1 MTRAGFF
8 QRVFM
13 RSFKR
18 ICILGFLS
26 LSFCL
31 PEPSPAQSLEA
42 GDRQLLHQQERDR
55 ALRQQQRE
63 PDVRLQ
69 SVPPPLPAQL
79 MTDESPCFTI
89 REIQITGDLSE
100 RFAWLARAADEGS
113 LGEPD
118 PVAGRCLGGV
128 GIQQVIQRMQAA
140 LIRKGLVTTRVFAEP
155 QDISSGALRI
165 SVIPG
170 RMRSVRFAE
179 GTSSRATLWNAMPL
193 QPGDLLDLRALEQ
206 AIENF
211 KRVPS
216 ADADIQLLPAEGKDA
231 LPGDTDVVIRWSQSL
246 PLRLNL
252 SVDDAGL
259 RSTGRYQG
267 TATLSYDHWWTLN
280 DLFYISFGNALG
292 GGLHGPRDSRSRTV
306 HYSVPFREWILS
318 LTNSDWDYSHSTMG
332 HTGLIRYH
340 GSSSNSDVSLGRVL
354 YRDATRKTSGSVRLW
369 LRDSRNYVDDGE
381 LPQQRRR
388 TAGWEFSL
396 NHRELLGSAAIDGS
410 LSWRR
415 GTGAAGALRAAEEPY
430 GEGSSRAGIV
440 RSDITLSLPFRLN
453 TQSLRYSAG
462 WRAQWNATPLTP
474 QDRFAM
480 GNRYTVRGFDGESLL
495 IGDRGWLLRQDIG
508 LSVTALGS
516 ELYAGVDTG
525 RVDGQ
530 SATQLAWR
538 QLTGAVIGLRGGSG
552 SFAWD
557 VFMGQP
563 VSMPAGFRTAD
574 TTGGFYVSASF

>member
-1 MTRAGFF
+1 
-8 QRVFM
+8 M
-13 RSFKR
+13 RGFKR
-18 ICILGFLS
+18 LFILGFFS
-26 LSFCL
+26 LSFWL
-31 PEPSPAQSLEA
+31 PETAPAQPMEP

-55 ALRQQQRE
+55 TLREQQRQ

-69 SVPPPLPAQL
+69 SAPPLLPAQL

-89 REIQITGDLSE
+89 REIQITGELSE
-100 RFAWLARAADEGS
+100 RFVWLARAADEGS
-113 LGEPD
+113 RNEAD
-118 PVAGRCLGGV
+118 PVSGRCLGSV

-140 LIRKGLVTTRVFAEP
+140 LVRKGLITTRVFTEP
-155 QDISSGALRI
+155 QDISSGILRV

-170 RMRSVRFAE
+170 RVRSVRFAE

-211 KRVPS
+211 KRIPS
-216 ADADIQLLPAEGKDA
+216 ADADIQLLPSESKDA
-231 LPGDTDVVIRWSQSL
+231 QPGDTDVVIRWSQSL
-246 PLRLNL
+246 PFRLNL
-252 SVDDAGL
+252 SFDDAGL
-259 RSTGRYQG
+259 KSTGRYQS

-280 DLFYISFGNALG
+280 DLFYISIGNALG
-292 GGLHGPRDSRSRTV
+292 GGLPGPRDSQSRTV

-318 LTNSDWDYSHSTMG
+318 FTHGDWDYSQSTMG
-332 HTGLIRYH
+332 RTGLIRYH

-354 YRDATRKTSGSVRLW
+354 YRDATRKTSGSLRLW
-369 LRDSRNYVDDGE
+369 MRDSRNYVDDAE

-396 NHRELLGSAAIDGS
+396 SHREQLGSATFDCS

-415 GTGAAGALRAAEEPY
+415 GTGAAGALRAPEEPY
-430 GEGSSRAGIV
+430 GEGTSRAEIV
-440 RSDITLSLPFRLN
+440 RSDISLSLPFRLSS
-453 TQSLRYSAG
+453 QSLRYSAG

-508 LSVTALGS
+508 LSVASLNS

-530 SATQLAWR
+530 STRQLAGR
-538 QLTGAVIGLRGGSG
+538 QLTGTVIGLRGGSG
-552 SFAWD
+552 VFAWD
-557 VFMGQP
+557 VFIGQP
-563 VSMPAGFRTAD
+563 VSMPAGFRTAG
-574 TTGGFYVSASF
+574 TTAGFYVSASF